1 MPDYIPEISGGSIV
15 LLGTFN
21 PKIFQPEWLVRQQ
34 LLSEPEAETADIK
47 VISPQISHLE
57 TEKYVLQVTNE
68 KFVAAS
74 KPNASSAPLRDLVH
88 GAFFI
93 LEHTPV
99 TPSPSTSTAF
109 RRKS

>member
-21 PKIFQPEWLVRQQ
+21 PTIFQPEWLVRQ
-34 LLSEPEAETADIK
+34 
-47 VISPQISHLE
+47 HFE